1 MTIEQLQREILSID
15 REITSLEK
23 EKSILDKN
31 SADYQRKAACI
42 SIKDNELPSS
52 IKRKQRQISYYKNQE
67 IKANKKSAELQNK
80 ISKKRQKRNNVSQQL
95 QKEETVARKKQS
107 QEISNIKEVY
117 EKRIAKLQKNFYQ
130 SITVLGDKQ
139 NNTSYEY
146 DVFVS
151 HASEDKES
159 FVNDFVNELQNLNI
173 KIWYDTNQIQWG
185 DSLRKEI
192 DEGLKKSR
200 YSVVI
205 LSKNYIREDKYW
217 TKAELDG
224 LFQLDSVYE
233 KRILPIWHDITKK
246 QLMDF
251 SPLIAGRSAMNTTY
265 MTPKEIAN
273 ELKKIITN
281 IDN

>member
-1 MTIEQLQREILSID
+1 MQNYRIKFLRKDKKEIMFHS
-15 REITSLEK
+15 
-23 EKSILDKN
+23 N
-31 SADYQRKAACI
+31 
-42 SIKDNELPSS
+42 
-52 IKRKQRQISYYKNQE
+52 YK
-67 IKANKKSAELQNK
+67 
-80 ISKKRQKRNNVSQQL
+80 KKRLSR
-95 QKEETVARKKQS
+95 EKKQS

-117 EKRIAKLQKNFYQ
+117 EKRIAELQKNFYQ

-173 KIWYDTNQIQWG
+173 KTWYDTNQIQWG